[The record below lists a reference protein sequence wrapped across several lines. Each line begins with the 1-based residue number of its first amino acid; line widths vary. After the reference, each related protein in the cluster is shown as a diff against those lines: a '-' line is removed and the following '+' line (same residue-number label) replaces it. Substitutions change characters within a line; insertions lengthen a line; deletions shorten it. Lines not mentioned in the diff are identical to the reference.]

1 MSNPSKTLVPASS
14 PIEIGTTVENG
25 SLRIHRYR
33 DHLVLWDLT
42 NAGKRGKTV
51 ERATVCLGFSGSYSR
66 ALEFLDGFSAVL
78 RGFSNYAS
86 ALSEIS
92 DMVADRPDSLDVTTS
107 EEASYGVQPAGFE
120 TLTLVTENISVEA
133 GYKSFCIK
141 DLKDKN
147 NEPTAIPAIK
157 GGKRAV
163 QAFYHFL
170 NSNRLAIAGMTYQE
184 LLQTMSRRGLSYHD
198 YCAMD

>member
-1 MSNPSKTLVPASS
+1 MTSIATETATKS
-14 PIEIGTTVENG
+14 IGIGSTVENG
-25 SLRIHRYR
+25 TLRIHRFN
-33 DHLVLWDLT
+33 DHLVLWDTT
-42 NAGKRGKTV
+42 NAGKRGKKV
-51 ERATVCLGFSGSYSR
+51 AKASVSSLGDWASRGEHQERLSQLLVSYSEFQDAIATLR
-66 ALEFLDGFSAVL
+66 DLLTEYPGSLSIDHYEERGIDVVPASLSTIKIRTSVLSLEVSPRD
-78 RGFSNYAS
+78 
-86 ALSEIS
+86 
-92 DMVADRPDSLDVTTS
+92 
-107 EEASYGVQPAGFE
+107 
-120 TLTLVTENISVEA
+120 
-133 GYKSFCIK
+133 FCIR

-170 NSNRLAIAGMTYQE
+170 KSNRLAIAGMTYRE